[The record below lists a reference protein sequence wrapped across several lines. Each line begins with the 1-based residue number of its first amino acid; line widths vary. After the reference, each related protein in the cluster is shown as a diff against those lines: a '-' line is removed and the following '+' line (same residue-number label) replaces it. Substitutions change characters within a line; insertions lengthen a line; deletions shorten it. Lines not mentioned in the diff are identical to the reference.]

1 MNKGKTLQV
10 GTLLMMAALLLC
22 GCGSPQPKTGYIGG
36 DPAVPAAFLEPK
48 SGLVIEFSDI
58 SYDASTGYLED
69 YREKITLPSGET
81 KELAFEDLVY
91 AGDGTPT
98 DYLVTI
104 DGNVVENPSQ
114 EESDNLRSE
123 MEVGLAIAPHPLF
136 ERASMP
142 FGPTIFPCTGEV
154 GTRNS
159 YDYTDDGLR
168 QVARSKF
175 SCGIQKTTYKF
186 DFSDYTYIGEALSGF
201 TVEIEVSTED

>member
-1 MNKGKTLQV
+1 MNKGNMLHI
-10 GTLLMMAALLLC
+10 GTFLMMAALLLC
-22 GCGSPQPKTGYIGG
+22 GCGSPQPKIGLMG
-36 DPAVPAAFLEPK
+36 EDPAVPSVFLEPA

-58 SYDASTGYLED
+58 SYNAGTGYLEE
-69 YREKITLPSGET
+69 YKEKIILPSGET
-81 KELAFEDLVY
+81 KEVAFEDLVY

-104 DGNVVENPSQ
+104 NGNVVENSSK

-175 SCGIQKTTYKF
+175 SCGIQKMTYKF
-186 DFSDYTYIGEALSGF
+186 DFSDYKYFGEALSGF
-201 TVEIEVSTED
+201 TVEIERSVED